1 MEKEQNTCEPKDPY
15 AVIRE
20 TMRLSVVLLRQ
31 NADET
36 IQQRGLESFK
46 DQTETIT
53 QETINLNY
61 FADENRDNWSDDV
74 KQMMSRPQYD
84 YFLNQYRQD
93 KLPVDTLAINL
104 GNDTVGRI
112 IIPMR

>member
-1 MEKEQNTCEPKDPY
+1 MEKEESTCKSKDPY
-15 AVIRE
+15 ARGLE
-20 TMRLSVVLLRQ
+20 LLRLSLVLLRR

-46 DQTETIT
+46 DQIP
-53 QETINLNY
+53 IIRHDIIYLDY
-61 FADENRDNWSDDV
+61 FADENKDNWSNDV

-93 KLPVDTLAINL
+93 NLDVDTLAINM
-104 GNDTVGRI
+104 GKEVVGRI
-112 IIPMR
+112 IVPLK